1 MPGLLAEKI
10 AIITGSGR
18 GIGKAT
24 AAQFVR
30 EGATVIIAE
39 FDHNTGK
46 NCADELGENAIFHKT
61 DVGDEKSV
69 IALFDYVMSEFGNLD
84 ILVNNAG
91 ILADSTLKKLDSDQF
106 DAVINV
112 NLRGTYLCGKAAA
125 DIMIK
130 QGNGVI
136 LNAASVVAHHGNFG
150 QTNYV
155 ATKAGDG
162 IPSKKLSRQEG
173 SFPELTLNL
182 ANLKTTQITYIKQI
196 NQPILPSSLSFQK
209 YIMKAGATPKL
220 ITSVKESSSLPT
232 LDVPCI
238 SLAILPSK
246 PSIIAAIIIA
256 IMDKVNFSST
266 ANLIELKPIQTPTK
280 VKIFGRITLV
290 FLSLTNLKFF
300 LGCSINYFFASK
312 VSPAITFWF
321 TFAKGT

>member
-1 MPGLLAEKI
+1 MDRLLIEKT
-10 AIITGSGR
+10 AIVTGAGR

-30 EGATVIIAE
+30 EGARVVIAE
-39 FDHNTGK
+39 FDDTTGR

-69 IALFDYVMSEFGNLD
+69 TALFDYVMSEFGKLD

-155 ATKAGDG
+155 ASKAGVIG
-162 IPSKKLSRQEG
+162 
-173 SFPELTLNL
+173 
-182 ANLKTTQITYIKQI
+182 
-196 NQPILPSSLSFQK
+196 
-209 YIMKAGATPKL
+209 M
-220 ITSVKESSSLPT
+220 
-232 LDVPCI
+232 
-238 SLAILPSK
+238 
-246 PSIIAAIIIA
+246 
-256 IMDKVNFSST
+256 
-266 ANLIELKPIQTPTK
+266 TK
-280 VKIFGRITLV
+280 VWARELGKEGIRVNAIAPGFIKTGMTAGMPENIIQMMEGKVPLKRWGEPEDVANAYTFLASDEASYIT
-290 FLSLTNLKFF
+290 
-300 LGCSINYFFASK
+300 
-312 VSPAITFWF
+312 
-321 TFAKGT
+321 GTVLNVDGGVVV